1 MPAASLLA
9 TQVVY
14 EPDLATVARE
24 VADDYSAHVVPLSA
38 RVPRWQLAMSAWST
52 LSAMVW
58 LFYGALVA
66 SLYGTKDALIG
77 IGISVVLY
85 TLGTRLYVGWAA
97 KSGLSSALLSRRM
110 FGVVGSALIALLF
123 AATTTYYTVFE
134 SSTLAAGFK
143 IWTGELDIK
152 WWYLIVV
159 VAIIP
164 LMLGKVQTWFG
175 KLNAYLLPLFLVGL
189 IAVVVSVAVDKG
201 MGTRPALDAAGK
213 ATGGTVNWLS
223 FPGVVPDFARP
234 LPGWLLVVVLY
245 LGLSLLLPT
254 AVEFGR
260 FAKPE
265 ETRFHQNVTF
275 GFVYYLFMYG
285 VNGVVGIYI
294 TQAML
299 GVSTEEGG
307 VVTATIGALGFV
319 GLLFIIVTQ
328 ARINSLNY
336 YLSVLNW
343 DRLLRV
349 LTGKRLPQ
357 LAWVV
362 LLSTGVFFLMLTDV
376 FSYLQTALNWQ
387 GVCMIGWVGVV
398 ATHMLLVPADRKN
411 GPEFRATRLRAV
423 RPALAI
429 WVVTT
434 GVGVWLIQDKPA
446 PTDVTSFY
454 ARIQAMPAVVVL
466 VLSVVLYAILVLA
479 TGTSRFN
486 KTGDLRDEIADP
498 FIAQLVC
505 EHCSRQY
512 AVQEMDFSGGQLV
525 CDECATA
532 SRFTGHPL
540 RADAALPLTAVRPD
554 DSVSDGSVTKPAVL

>member
-1 MPAASLLA
+1 MTAAPPLA
-9 TQVVY
+9 SRVQY
-14 EPDLATVARE
+14 EADPATVARE

-77 IGISVVLY
+77 IGVAVVIY
-85 TLGTRLYVGWAA
+85 TVSTGMFVRWSART
-97 KSGLSSALLSRRM
+97 GLSSALLSRRM
-110 FGVVGSALIALLF
+110 FGVVGSALIALLL

-134 SSTLAAGFK
+134 SSTLASAFE
-143 IWTGELDIK
+143 TYFHALDIK

-164 LMLGKVQTWFG
+164 LMLGKVQTWFAR
-175 KLNAYLLPLFLVGL
+175 LNSILLPLFLIGLVG
-189 IAVVVSVAVDKG
+189 VVVSVAIDKG

-213 ATGGTVNWLS
+213 PTGATVNWLS

-234 LPGWLLVVVLY
+234 LPGWFLVVVLY
-245 LGLSLLLPT
+245 LGLALMMPV
-254 AVEFGR
+254 AADFGR

-265 ETRFHQNVTF
+265 DSRFHQHVTF
-275 GFVYYLFMYG
+275 GFLYYVFTYG

-299 GVSTEEGG
+299 GVSTVENG
-307 VVTATIGALGFV
+307 VVQASIDALGVF

-343 DRLLRV
+343 DRVLRV

-357 LAWVV
+357 LVWVV
-362 LLSTGVFFLMLTDV
+362 LLSAGVFLLMLTDV

-387 GVCMIGWVGVV
+387 GVCMISWVGIVV
-398 ATHMLLVPADRKN
+398 THMLLVPRDRKQ
-411 GPEFRATRLRAV
+411 GPEFRATRLPAV
-423 RPALAI
+423 TPAVGVWAAA
-429 WVVTT
+429 T
-434 GVGVWLIQDKPA
+434 GVGIWLIQDKGA
-446 PTDVTSFY
+446 PEKL
-454 ARIQAMPAVVVL
+454 AAMPAVVVL
-466 VLSVVLYAILVLA
+466 VLSVVLYAAMLLA
-479 TGTSRFN
+479 TGTAFVRR
-486 KTGDLRDEIADP
+486 GHADVRNAVNEP
-498 FIAQLVC
+498 MYAYLNC
-505 EHCSRQY
+505 EHCERRYVVHESDVVAEQI
-512 AVQEMDFSGGQLV
+512 V

-532 SRFTGHPL
+532 SRFTGAAL
-540 RADAALPLTAVRPD
+540 RADGSALALLADRTATGSEPRPE
-554 DSVSDGSVTKPAVL
+554 SMGV